1 MNDSEPRGCATTV
14 QESCNDSKTT
24 ASVVFAIIL
33 LFGLFIWSELLYSG
47 SVGGLIIIVAAIWL
61 LVSMAKATAA

>member
-1 MNDSEPRGCATTV
+1 MNDSGTA
-14 QESCNDSKTT
+14 
-24 ASVVFAIIL
+24 ASVMFAIIL